1 LPWANNATAIE
12 DGDIA
17 KANETLEKAG
27 WVDSDGDGIREK
39 NGTKA
44 SFELYYSSDAPE
56 RQAIAVSVSE
66 QAKEMG
72 IEVKAIGSNWDEM
85 DGVKNS
91 QPIIW
96 GFGSTDPSTIWSEY
110 HSSQAGIGYNNP
122 AYINDS
128 VIDQHIDNAFKL
140 SRESSYSEWSKAVW
154 DGSHGISPQGDA
166 SWLWIGEIKYGYFVD
181 DSLDI
186 SNDTALLQPHG
197 GDIFGNIYDWKRV
210 SSIEK

>member
-1 LPWANNATAIE
+1 MPWANNATAIE

-85 DGVKNS
+85 DGIKNS
-91 QPIIW
+91 QAIVW
-96 GFGSTDPSTIWSEY
+96 GFGSTDPSTIWS
-110 HSSQAGIGYNNP
+110 
-122 AYINDS
+122 
-128 VIDQHIDNAFKL
+128 
-140 SRESSYSEWSKAVW
+140 
-154 DGSHGISPQGDA
+154 
-166 SWLWIGEIKYGYFVD
+166 
-181 DSLDI
+181 
-186 SNDTALLQPHG
+186 
-197 GDIFGNIYDWKRV
+197 
-210 SSIEK
+210 

>member
-1 LPWANNATAIE
+1 MPWANNATAIE

-91 QPIIW
+91 QAIVW

-110 HSSQAGIGYNNP
+110 HSSQAGVGNNNP
-122 AYINDS
+122 ALTMHLNNHVKVHIPNGLKQFGTAVMVFHHKVTHHGYGS
-128 VIDQHIDNAFKL
+128 VKSNT
-140 SRESSYSEWSKAVW
+140 
-154 DGSHGISPQGDA
+154 
-166 SWLWIGEIKYGYFVD
+166 
-181 DSLDI
+181 DI
-186 SNDTALLQPHG
+186 S
-197 GDIFGNIYDWKRV
+197 
-210 SSIEK
+210 